1 MILNLIDKINF
12 YIKRYSVVNL
22 YLFRSSILKD
32 KDNSR
37 LYDYIERNIIKKVIV
52 LESIDTE
59 KVKIKKFNCPKKNM
73 LTEKLAKY
81 DKI

>member
-1 MILNLIDKINF
+1 
-12 YIKRYSVVNL
+12 
-22 YLFRSSILKD
+22 
-32 KDNSR
+32 